1 MPASSKLARSQARA
15 RPKPVKTTQKSSRP
29 VARARKPAEAA
40 KAEWSVADAK
50 ARFSE
55 FVEQARGSA
64 QTLTRNGK
72 PVAVMVGIEEWQ
84 RKAKPKGSLLEIF
97 QSAPEGFADL
107 DLTRSKDLP
116 RDLDL

>member
-1 MPASSKLARSQARA
+1 MPAASKPTRSQKRG
-15 RPKPVKTTQKSSRP
+15 RPK
-29 VARARKPAEAA
+29 VAEAERKPRRPTTRAHKPVEAA

-64 QTLTRNGK
+64 QTVTRNGK

-84 RKAKPKGSLLEIF
+84 RKAKPKGSLLEFF
-97 QSAPEGFADL
+97 QSAPGGFADL